1 MAVTKIRKTSS
12 ITLLVV
18 AAISVIVMGL
28 FYFGGVVDPA
38 AVKKEPVY
46 TGALLYWTYALAIIA
61 VLATLLFGLAAFFSS
76 FKNSP
81 KKAIRTVV
89 ILVLFAALL
98 GITYAV
104 GSADPLPL
112 SQDFQQYNIPT
123 WLKRTDM
130 LLYSTYALI
139 CLSILGVLFGA
150 IKNLFI
156 KK

>member
-18 AAISVIVMGL
+18 VAISVIVMGL
-28 FYFGGVVDPA
+28 FYFGGYVDPA
-38 AVKKEPVY
+38 AAKPEPTY

-61 VLATLLFGLAAFFSS
+61 VLVTLLFGLVAFAAS
-76 FKNSP
+76 FKHSP
-81 KKAIRTVV
+81 KKAIRTIIV
-89 ILVLFAALL
+89 LVLFAALL
-98 GITYAV
+98 GIAYAV

-112 SQDFQQYNIPT
+112 SQDFQEYNVPT

-130 LLYSTYALI
+130 FLYSTYALI
-139 CLSILGVLFGA
+139 FLSIVGVLFGA
-150 IKNLFI
+150 VKNIFT